1 MKIIWKQKPS
11 VGELNQRNEGTLSSY
26 LKMRCTEVGDDY
38 LKAEL
43 LLEKHH
49 HQPDGIMNGGLSC
62 LFAETVASTAAQ
74 YCLDQSKYVSVGLS
88 LTTNHIRA
96 ISSGILTAIAKP
108 VHLGRSTQV
117 WSITLYNEKDQI
129 ISLTQFTTSVIE
141 KKS

>member
-49 HQPDGIMNGGLSC
+49 HQPDGIMNGG
-62 LFAETVASTAAQ
+62 
-74 YCLDQSKYVSVGLS
+74 S
-88 LTTNHIRA
+88 LVFLPKRLLPQLPNI
-96 ISSGILTAIAKP
+96 
-108 VHLGRSTQV
+108 V
-117 WSITLYNEKDQI
+117 
-129 ISLTQFTTSVIE
+129 
-141 KKS
+141 